1 MAILSAEPETDSRR
15 HTIQFALE
23 PENNEQLTNL
33 CGQFDAHLHQIEKH
47 FNVEISN
54 RGFNFV
60 IKGLPANVQHTIN
73 LLHLLY
79 REAGNEVLS
88 PKKIHLFLQ
97 ESRHH
102 ETDEK
107 RTSSRLDDDDI
118 KESTESASIRTRRG
132 LIRGRGPNQ
141 NDYIRSVQSH
151 DLTFGIGPAGTGK
164 TYLAVACAVE
174 ALERDEVRRII
185 LVRPAVEAGEKLG
198 FLPGDLSQK
207 VDPYLRPMYDA
218 LYEML
223 GFDKVDKLIEKNVI
237 EVAPLAYM
245 RGRTLNDSFI
255 IMDEAQNTTTEQ
267 MKMFLT
273 RLGFGSTAVVTGD
286 ITQIDLPRHQI
297 SGLKHIMSILQG
309 VKDIRFCYFEP
320 KDVVR
325 HSLVQRIVEAY
336 DKYSEPNQPKA
347 VNPQKHSK
355 QVVEKSGCRHD
366 ASAQTTSNEPDE

>member
-1 MAILSAEPETDSRR
+1 M
-15 HTIQFALE
+15 Q
-23 PENNEQLTNL
+23 
-33 CGQFDAHLHQIEKH
+33 K
-47 FNVEISN
+47 
-54 RGFNFV
+54 
-60 IKGLPANVQHTIN
+60 
-73 LLHLLY
+73 
-79 REAGNEVLS
+79 
-88 PKKIHLFLQ
+88 
-97 ESRHH
+97 
-102 ETDEK
+102 
-107 RTSSRLDDDDI
+107 
-118 KESTESASIRTRRG
+118 
-132 LIRGRGPNQ
+132 
-141 NDYIRSVQSH
+141 H

-223 GFDKVDKLIEKNVI
+223 GFEKVARLIEKNVI

-255 IMDEAQNTTTEQ
+255 IMDEAQNTTKEQ

-286 ITQIDLPRHQI
+286 ITQIDLPSHQK
-297 SGLKHIMSILQG
+297 SGLKHIINVLQE
-309 VKDIRFCYFEP
+309 VKEASFNFFLA

-325 HSLVQRIVEAY
+325 HTLVKSIVKAY
-336 DKYSEPNQPKA
+336 DRYE
-347 VNPQKHSK
+347 
-355 QVVEKSGCRHD
+355 ELHD
-366 ASAQTTSNEPDE
+366 SNTK